1 MHVVRGIARGVLV
14 LAVAG
19 CASGPRP
26 PDGSTAGPSAGPP
39 DGSIG
44 PIPTGVI
51 VGQLAGPWRRSPIV
65 LDDPHVAIISDA
77 CAAAARQALGETEA
91 NLPTAL
97 IDARGEGLA
106 TAILADD
113 LTAIECLVT
122 LDAGGTVATVESV
135 DRLAQAAVAPVDAA
149 RISVASVVQ
158 LNDRSGGRT
167 VAFGRIGPAAEAAK
181 VGLDDASV
189 VVGSSAAG
197 WWAMW
202 WQGSGRATSY
212 SAVDGHDIT
221 IGSAPPPLGQVEA
234 RVGPAAWWLDPTAL
248 SPTPATT
255 LIHAVILEASCA
267 SGTSP
272 DGRLEPPMI
281 EPTDASITVTFSIRR
296 RPGGQDCQGNPP
308 FRVEITLPEPLGTRT
323 LLDGS
328 ATPPRDATKVPAG

>member
-1 MHVVRGIARGVLV
+1 MHVAQGIARGVLA
-14 LAVAG
+14 LALAG
-19 CASGPRP
+19 CATGPLPR
-26 PDGSTAGPSAGPP
+26 DGSTAGPP

-44 PIPTGVI
+44 PVPTGVI

-77 CAAAARQALGETEA
+77 CAVAARRTLGEKEA

-113 LTAIECLVT
+113 VSAIECLVT

-135 DRLAQAAVAPVDAA
+135 DRLAPAAVAPVDAA
-149 RISVASVVQ
+149 QISVASVVQ
-158 LNDRSGGRT
+158 QDDRSGGRT

-181 VGLDDASV
+181 VGFDDASV
-189 VVGSSAAG
+189 VLGSAAAG
-197 WWAMW
+197 WWATW
-202 WQGSGRATSY
+202 WQGNSRATSY
-212 SAVDGHDIT
+212 SAVDGRDIA
-221 IGSAPPPLGQVEA
+221 IGSATPPLGQVEA
-234 RVGPAAWWLDPTAL
+234 RVGPAAWWLDPTAS

-255 LIHAVILEASCA
+255 TIHGLILEGSCA

-272 DGRLEPPMI
+272 DGRVEPPAI
-281 EPTDASITVTFSIRR
+281 EPTDTSITVTFSIRR
-296 RPGGQDCQGNPP
+296 RPGSQDCQGNLP
-308 FRVEITLPEPLGTRT
+308 FPVAITLPEPLGTRA

-328 ATPPRDATKVPAG
+328 ETPPRDATKVPVG